1 MWKRLQLL
9 QATVVAR
16 HLGVSSVK
24 PFKEGTLNV
33 KKKEQ
38 VDDKKDKDDSV
49 EEVAIN
55 Q

>member
-1 MWKRLQLL
+1 M
-9 QATVVAR
+9 AR
-16 HLGVSSVK
+16 HLGVSRVS
-24 PFKEGTLNV
+24 PFKKGTLNEGV

-38 VDDKKDKDDSV
+38 VSDKKDKDDSV

>member
-1 MWKRLQLL
+1 M
-9 QATVVAR
+9 AR

-33 KKKEQ
+33 KKKEK
-38 VDDKKDKDDSV
+38 VDDKKKEEAGVKKDENVPV
-49 EEVAIN
+49 EEIVID

>member
-1 MWKRLQLL
+1 M
-9 QATVVAR
+9 AR
-16 HLGVSSVK
+16 HLGVGSVS
-24 PFKEGTLNV
+24 PFKRGTLNEAV

-38 VDDKKDKDDSV
+38 VSDKKDKDDSV